1 MSETINYGNDFK
13 IKNTICEIGKR
24 MYWRGYVASNDG
36 NISVKCGENAVW
48 VTPTG
53 VSKGY
58 MDPSMLV
65 KVDMEGNILAG
76 THKPSS
82 ELKMHLRVFKENPSV
97 QSVMHAH
104 PAVSTSYAAAGIPLD
119 RPIVSEAIVLLGTI
133 PVAPYAVPGTYEVPD
148 SIAPYCK
155 DYNGVLLGNHGALTW
170 GKDPYEAYYRLETLE
185 HYATMMMYTDNI
197 IKKSSDLTCNQVTEL
212 IKIRNSLG
220 ITGGGLP
227 GSCSA
232 EPSNSAPSVADS
244 GKSDMIQSIVS
255 MVTNEI
261 LKKYDIKKR

>member
-1 MSETINYGNDFK
+1 MSDANNYGNDFR

-24 MYWRGYVASNDG
+24 MYWRGYVAANDG

-58 MDPSMLV
+58 MDPNMIV
-65 KVDMEGNILAG
+65 KVDMDGNVLAG

-82 ELKMHLRVFKENPSV
+82 ELKMHLRVFRENPKV
-97 QSVMHAH
+97 QAVVHAH
-104 PAVSTSYAAAGIPLD
+104 PAVATSFAAAGIPLD

-133 PVAPYAVPGTYEVPD
+133 PVATYAVPGTFEVPD

-170 GKDPYEAYYRLETLE
+170 GKNPFEAYFRLETME
-185 HYATMMMYTDNI
+185 HYATMMMYTDSI
-197 IKKSSDLTCNQVTEL
+197 IKKSSDLTCEQISEL

-220 ITGGGLP
+220 ITGGGMP
-227 GSCSA
+227 GECV
-232 EPSNSAPSVADS
+232 SNTGARSLAGGNMEKDEA
-244 GKSDMIQSIVS
+244 IQNIVEL
-255 MVTNEI
+255 VTNEL